1 LDTFVVPLE
10 LFYECKILILCGLF
24 EALLNMG

>member
-1 LDTFVVPLE
+1 VPLE
-10 LFYECKILILCGLF
+10 LFYECKMLILCGLF